1 MPFSAL
7 VAVAVPIDSQ
17 AWRLREIADIAGLW
31 VPEAGLVTIMLN
43 STHLKTL
50 RIIALTTSPPSPS
63 GPRRVRVVKTGRAGT
78 ADHRVATV
86 ASAGDDTRS
95 TPAARSLAADSLG
108 WSLLLA
114 ARVLAAVYAGKS
126 LSEAL
131 NGLATEPAAARA
143 AAQDV
148 AYGVLR
154 RYGWGEF
161 ILGRLMMKPLTHAET
176 QALLMAALY
185 RLDTRPDSPHTVV
198 DQAVIAAGELAG
210 GVFKGL
216 VNGVLR
222 NFLRQRESLLEQMA
236 KDEEAVSQ
244 HPRWWLSRLR
254 RAYREDW
261 NSIVTAGNA
270 QPPMTLRVNS
280 RRVTAADYLAR
291 LETAGLAARPI
302 GTCGLIMQKP
312 VPVDALPG
320 FFDGL
325 VSVQDAG
332 AQRAAELLAPR
343 PGARVLD
350 ACAAPGGKT
359 AHLLETADLDLVAL
373 DIDAGRTR
381 RIEENLQ
388 RLGLHAE
395 LCVADCRDLDRW
407 WDGQPF
413 DAILADVPC
422 SASGVARRHPDIKRL
437 RRESDIRRFAHTQAE
452 ILDVL
457 WTVLKPG
464 GKLLYATCS
473 VFPEENA
480 AQIDAFLVRQPG
492 AVRLSDEQLLPQEDH
507 DGFYYALLRKP
518 D

>member
-1 MPFSAL
+1 MLERAL
-7 VAVAVPIDSQ
+7 RRRCARDEPAV
-17 AWRLREIADIAGLW
+17 
-31 VPEAGLVTIMLN
+31 IMLN
-43 STHLKTL
+43 SINLNTL
-50 RIIALTTSPPSPS
+50 RIIALATSTPASPPSSSPS
-63 GPRRVRVVKTGRAGT
+63 ASRRVRVVKKDRP
-78 ADHRVATV
+78 VAAATSPSI
-86 ASAGDDTRS
+86 SA
-95 TPAARSLAADSLG
+95 LAADSLG

-114 ARVLAAVYAGKS
+114 ARVLAAVHAGKS

-131 NGLATEPAAARA
+131 GVLASEPPSARA

-161 ILGRLMMKPLTHAET
+161 ILGRLMAKPLTHGET
-176 QALLMAALY
+176 QALLLAALY
-185 RLDTRPDSPHTVV
+185 RLDTRPDAPHTVV

-222 NFLRQRESLLEQMA
+222 NFLRQRTELLAAMA
-236 KDEEAVSQ
+236 QDEEAVFQ
-244 HPRWWLSRLR
+244 HPRWWLARLR
-254 RAYREDW
+254 RAYRDDW
-261 NSIVTAGNA
+261 QAIVAAGNEP
-270 QPPMTLRVNS
+270 PPMTLRVNL
-280 RRVTAADYLAR
+280 RRGTVADYLGR
-291 LETAGLAARPI
+291 LAAAGLPARPV
-302 GTCGLIMQKP
+302 GHAGLVLERA

-332 AQRAAELLAPR
+332 AQRAAELLAPAA
-343 PGARVLD
+343 GARVLD

-359 AHLLETADLDLVAL
+359 AHLLESADLDLVAL

-388 RLGLHAE
+388 RLGLRAE
-395 LCVADCRDLDRW
+395 VKAADCSDIKHW
-407 WDGQPF
+407 WDGRPF

-422 SASGVARRHPDIKRL
+422 SASGVVRRHPDIKRL
-437 RRESDIRRFAHTQAE
+437 RRESDIRRLVHAQAQ
-452 ILDVL
+452 ILDDL

-464 GKLLYATCS
+464 GRLLYATCS
-473 VFPEENA
+473 VFPEENG

-492 AVRLSDEQLLPQEDH
+492 AQRVSEERLLPQVDR